1 MGSSSWGFGNILL
14 PYMYR
19 DLGLT
24 FPRILRRK
32 HSERMKDQLFV
43 ACILLAGGNELFGG
57 GRILPHSSWE
67 SASFKGCGPNGRM
80 EGSLS
85 EQYRKS

>member
-1 MGSSSWGFGNILL
+1 MNGSSSWGFGNILL

-24 FPRILRRK
+24 FPRVLRTK
-32 HSERMKDQLFV
+32 HPERVKDLLFV
-43 ACILLAGGNELFGG
+43 ACTLLVGSSELFGG

-67 SASFKGCGPNGRM
+67 NASFKG
-80 EGSLS
+80 
-85 EQYRKS
+85 RKSF

>member
-1 MGSSSWGFGNILL
+1 MRRDPLKSEWKFLMGFGNILL

-32 HSERMKDQLFV
+32 HPERVKDLLFV
-43 ACILLAGGNELFGG
+43 VCILLAGGSELFG
-57 GRILPHSSWE
+57 
-67 SASFKGCGPNGRM
+67 
-80 EGSLS
+80 
-85 EQYRKS
+85 